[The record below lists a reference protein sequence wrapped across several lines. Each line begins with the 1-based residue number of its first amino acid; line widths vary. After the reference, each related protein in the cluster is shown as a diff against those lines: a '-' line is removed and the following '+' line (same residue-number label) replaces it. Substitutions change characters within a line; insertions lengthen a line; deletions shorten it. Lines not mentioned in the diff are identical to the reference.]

1 MPTGMPCLNLK
12 FDTLTFALTVTHLLI
27 YSVVV
32 VGNSHE
38 RPIFQGIF
46 QWGRKLL
53 WIATKA
59 KLPETERRKSHEELV
74 DLLTR
79 MKECAIVSRGQRVSA
94 VSLKLKCT
102 MAEKALAT

>member
-1 MPTGMPCLNLK
+1 MKVGEHRPDDRP
-12 FDTLTFALTVTHLLI
+12 VI

-94 VSLKLKCT
+94 VSLKLKCKST
-102 MAEKALAT
+102 FGERRR